1 MVALL
6 WLVAVALVAPGL
18 GEDEVEGGYKIEGK
32 ITPPDMQPANW
43 LTVTTVTLDGGKRR
57 AFLKEDGSF
66 VFQVGNLKPDDF
78 PDTAAGYFLG
88 HLPGG
93 GGEPRLHVRGRQGRH
108 QLQGEAQGQEEQ
120 RGPAKSSRTR
130 SAPRCPLPPCSR

>member
-18 GEDEVEGGYKIEGK
+18 GEEEVEGGYKIEGK
-32 ITPPDMQPANW
+32 VTPPDLQPANW
-43 LTVTTVTLDGGKRR
+43 LTITTVTLDGGRRR

-66 VFQVGNLKPDDF
+66 VFQVGHLRLDHF
-78 PDTAAGYFLG
+78 PDTAPGYLLG

-93 GGEPRLHVRGRQGRH
+93 GGEPRLYVRGRQGRH
-108 QLQGEAQGQEEQ
+108 QLQGQAQGQEE
-120 RGPAKSSRTR
+120 
-130 SAPRCPLPPCSR
+130 